1 MVEFTVAVINS
12 DKEFKEFLD
21 RYTSYSGFDLSN
33 ITYPIKLPLVI

>member
-12 DKEFKEFLD
+12 EKEFKEFLGK
-21 RYTSYSGFDLSN
+21 YTSYSGFDVNN